1 MNNGDILIE
10 NLSDQQNPNVNNQ
23 KVENSAQDQLNL
35 ERVNNVH
42 MKEKKRP
49 SRNRTQ
55 LYILSSFFLLI
66 IE

>member
-35 ERVNNVH
+35 KRVNDVH

-55 LYILSSFFLLI
+55 LYILSSFFH
-66 IE
+66 

>member
-1 MNNGDILIE
+1 MNNDDILIE

-35 ERVNNVH
+35 ERVNDVH

-49 SRNRTQ
+49 SRNRTH